1 MDVFI
6 HRRGFTLMEV
16 NLAIFIMAVAV
27 LGMVALYPLGFR
39 ESEQSRDDVVAA
51 AVADGI
57 LNPLVAALSATNITW
72 NSWKNLAKGRAGNQN
87 GWEDYCQD
95 AKHFIPKDLGSINSK
110 TREVATRIGGVVPN
124 ANPETDVGTVIDAG
138 KMACAL
144 VVSPGRVITG
154 TGSGEFS
161 VGGRHYDYD
170 YSRLVLSLRVAS
182 RAQQLCQS
190 PIYCAEVHYQGDSN
204 QCSPKGTGVDLRS
217 SRSWWPRCS

>member
-57 LNPLVAALSATNITW
+57 LNPLVAALSSTNITW
-72 NSWKNLAKGRAGNQN
+72 NNWRNLARSRAGNQN
-87 GWEDYCQD
+87 GWEDYCRD
-95 AKHFIPKDLGSINSK
+95 AKHFIPNELGTINTK
-110 TREVATRIGGVVPN
+110 TKAIAKSIGGIVPN
-124 ANPETDVGTVIDAG
+124 ASPEGDVGTVIDAG

-154 TGSGEFS
+154 TGGGEFS

-182 RAQQLCQS
+182 RAQQLFQS

-204 QCSPKGTGVDLRS
+204 Q
-217 SRSWWPRCS
+217 